1 MSSLATKFQH
11 VETESSSGLLSAGE
25 LPPPPSL
32 LIGVEEEDDADA
44 DADAGSWVIFM
55 VAVAIA
61 GRWLVVEEIQ
71 FTWIIWYIDTGRLL
85 V

>member
-1 MSSLATKFQH
+1 
-11 VETESSSGLLSAGE
+11 VETAESSSGLVSAGE

-32 LIGVEEEDDADA
+32 LIGVEEEDDA